1 MSLRDKGLK
10 SNFSSIEQ
18 GMTQTLKMLRDQ
30 VVVFTVITFQFSDF
44 YENKVKHD
52 KGNFKKGL
60 SMRIKLCELTGN

>member
-1 MSLRDKGLK
+1 MSSRDKGLK

-44 YENKVKHD
+44 YENLLD
-52 KGNFKKGL
+52 
-60 SMRIKLCELTGN
+60 SRIQEE